1 MSFASEERAA
11 FNYRTWI
18 AGLLGLT
25 LAGWMLRAYGVGDLV
40 ALLGRVGC
48 FGALT
53 IIAFHALQLFASAEG
68 WHVISTPAGAQ
79 RPLRSYL
86 ELRWIRE
93 GVNNLLP
100 LAQIGGE
107 FITARMLQ
115 RQGVRLGPAIAGT
128 LADLLL
134 EIKTQILLTVLGLI
148 LLVSYAGH
156 SRLSALLAIGLLG
169 ASLFVAILLIALR
182 AGLAA
187 ALERAVVRLGRA
199 FGWPDSADINGL
211 HDALQACYRAP
222 RCLALGA
229 SWHLL
234 SWILGGLEV
243 WLILHFFQHEVTLG
257 VALTIESLGQAA
269 KALGFAIPGAV
280 GVQEGGYLLVCAGL
294 GLPPE
299 LGLALSLAKRIREVV
314 WGVPSLVVWQRTQT
328 RTKTIRIA
336 LGSIQ
341 GGDQ

>member
-1 MSFASEERAA
+1 MSFASEERSS
-11 FNYRTWI
+11 FNYRAWI

-25 LAGWMLRAYGVGDLV
+25 LAGWMLRAYGVGDVLAV
-40 ALLGRVGC
+40 LARVGW
-48 FGALT
+48 FGALI
-53 IIAFHALQLFASAEG
+53 IIAFHATQLFASAEG
-68 WHVISTPAGAQ
+68 WRVISAPANAQ
-79 RPLRSYL
+79 QPLRRYL

-107 FITARMLQ
+107 FVTARMLQ
-115 RQGVRLGPAIAGT
+115 RRGVRLGPAIAGT

-134 EIKTQILLTVLGLI
+134 EIKTQILFTVLGLA

-156 SRLSALLAIGLLG
+156 SRLSRLLTIGLLA
-169 ASLFVAILLIALR
+169 ASLFVAVLVVALR
-182 AGLAA
+182 SGLAA
-187 ALERAVVRLGRA
+187 AIERAVVRLGRA
-199 FGWPDSADINGL
+199 FGWPSSVDIHGL

-222 RCLALGA
+222 GCLALGA

-234 SWILGGLEV
+234 SWVLGGLEV
-243 WLILHFFQHEVTLG
+243 WLILHFFQHDVAFG
-257 VALTIESLGQAA
+257 VALTIESLGQAS

-280 GVQEGGYLLVCAGL
+280 GVQEGGYVLVCAGL

-328 RTKTIRIA
+328 RTKAMRLS